1 MKKWLLLI
9 FFVNVVFAQIT
20 IEPNEKYNLKKVGH
34 KTYELV
40 LNDVTQTIVRLTGK
54 VESNEYERVEWFT
67 EKKFKWSN
75 GMATDEFKVV
85 NPHTYSNKGVVNTMF
100 GPLPEMKGRT
110 VKITAKYKEFK
121 DTIFI
126 KLK

>member
-9 FFVNVVFAQIT
+9 FFVNVLFAQIK
-20 IEPNEKYNLKKVGH
+20 IEPHERYNLKKVGH

-40 LNDVTQTIVRLTGK
+40 LSDIKQTLVRLTGE
-54 VESNEYERVEWFT
+54 VESDEHERVVWST

-75 GMATDEFKVV
+75 GITSDDFKVV
-85 NPHTYSNKGVVNTMF
+85 NPYTYSNNGVVNTMF
-100 GPLPEMKGRT
+100 GPLPEMKGKT
-110 VKITAKYKEFK
+110 IKITAKYKEFK